1 MQTQAATHSLGRSSD
16 AAQTVAAA
24 NSATSAKML
33 ALGAGGNDFLSM
45 LVSSGN
51 KDDSIP
57 TEQRTRE
64 KPEDDRPVA
73 ERRDHEPQGTALPA
87 QPQTQPQAASQ
98 ANAAEQPEV
107 QKTEASKQAQPS
119 DTAQPREASL
129 PTRDGNTPKAAVE
142 PAAVESRPRT
152 ALAAGTSQA
161 ALAAQDQGEASL
173 PNQVRSQTDQ
183 AQAAKT
189 DSLQAGQR
197 PDVAQVSRT
206 AAQGREQSA
215 TGQSNTT
222 LAGLEAMA
230 QGKQAEKAQTAQA
243 SGSASQTAAHTAA
256 QTAQAQSA
264 TTNPEQLAQTP
275 QTSAQ
280 AAERAQAATRGGTV
294 SGIAAAAGAASGAGG
309 GAAGGTALP
318 TALAG
323 ADGLAGSGQTAK
335 LETTTATKPAAQAA
349 RLPQPAVD
357 QVAVRIQ
364 KAAAAGQD
372 RIQIKLNPAEL
383 GRVDVK
389 LDFQADGGV
398 RAVVSVERPE
408 TFDLLQRDARS
419 LERALH
425 DAGFK
430 SGQTDLSFEMQTGGQ
445 GQNFA
450 DDGTGNGAQGSARED
465 SATAQA
471 AESNEV
477 PSQTDQPQQMR
488 TASDGRVDLRA

>member
-24 NSATSAKML
+24 NSAASAKML

-51 KDDSIP
+51 KDDSVP

-73 ERRDHEPQGTALPA
+73 ERRDHEPQGTAVPA

-107 QKTEASKQAQPS
+107 QKTEASKQAPPG
-119 DTAQPREASL
+119 DTAQPRETAQ
-129 PTRDGNTPKAAVE
+129 PTRDSNAPKAAVE

-243 SGSASQTAAHTAA
+243 GGSASQTTAHTAA

-264 TTNPEQLAQTP
+264 TTNPEQLAQTL

-280 AAERAQAATRGGTV
+280 AAERAQTAARGGAV
-294 SGIAAAAGAASGAGG
+294 SGIAATAGAAGG
-309 GAAGGTALP
+309 GAAGGSALP

-323 ADGLAGSGQTAK
+323 ADGLTGSGQTAK

-430 SGQTDLSFEMQTGGQ
+430 GGQTDLSFEMQTGGQ